1 MNAADLARLE
11 FALLAAVHFL
21 FVLVTLG
28 LGPVVALFGSRWA
41 RAERRGQWQAPV
53 LERATRFWGQLY
65 LVNYALGIAAGIVL
79 ELQFGLHF
87 PGLLDVAGEVFGA
100 PLAIE
105 TLGAFFLESTLLGLW
120 VFGWHVIPRHV
131 HALIF
136 WGVVATGYASAFT
149 VMIANGFLRNPV
161 GYELVD
167 TAHGRVAT
175 ISDPLALILNPAA
188 LLSAFHV
195 LGACLMTGGFLLVAV
210 GAWHLR
216 RGSGAG
222 GPWGGPRPADIDEDL
237 WRRSMR
243 SGIVT
248 GSIGAL
254 LATGFG
260 YSQFT
265 YITGLD
271 NPGPSGGDVDGPL
284 DIIAAI
290 GLGLMDTVA
299 NLVVLVG
306 IVLLL
311 MLIGNGIFRLRRG
324 FRAALYGVLIA
335 LLPVPFVTAIS
346 GWLTR
351 ELSRQPWVVAGVLR
365 TDEVVSDQPAGAVLA
380 SLLVLVGLMVTLAV
394 VDWSVLAKL
403 AARGADRLVLGAPP
417 DEVLGAESDG
427 ATDADLLRF
436 ADPPTGVVP
445 PAGAVPSAGV
455 VPPAGAAP
463 PAGVAPSTGVAPA
476 SGAVPSTEPAPA
488 SGVGPSAE
496 PAPAFGPD
504 VRPVPIDPTTPE
516 GAR

>member
-1 MNAADLARLE
+1 MSAADLARLE

-28 LGPVVALFGSRWA
+28 LGPVVAVFSSRWA
-41 RAERRGQWQAPV
+41 RAERRGLWQAPV

-120 VFGWHVIPRHV
+120 VFGWHVIPRRA

-136 WGVVATGYASAFT
+136 WGVVATGYVSAFT

-161 GYELVD
+161 GHELVD
-167 TAHGRVAT
+167 TPDGPVAT
-175 ISDPLALILNPAA
+175 ISDPLALVLNPAA
-188 LLSAFHV
+188 VLSGFHV
-195 LGACLMTGGFLLVAV
+195 VGACLMAGGFLLVAV

-216 RGSGAG
+216 RGGGAG
-222 GPWGGPRPADIDEDL
+222 GPWGGRQPADIDEDL

-243 SGIVT
+243 TGIVT

-260 YSQFT
+260 YGQFA
-265 YITGLD
+265 YITRLD
-271 NPGPSGGDVDGPL
+271 DPGPSGGDVDGPL
-284 DIIAAI
+284 DIVAAM

-311 MLIGNGIFRLRRG
+311 MLIGNGIFRMRRG
-324 FRAALYGVLIA
+324 VRNALYGILIA
-335 LLPVPFVTAIS
+335 LLPVPFVTAVS

-365 TDEVVSDQPAGAVLA
+365 TDEAVSDQPAGAVLA

-403 AARGADRLVLGAPP
+403 AGRGGDRLVLGAPP
-417 DEVLGAESDG
+417 DEVLGAETDG
-427 ATDADLLRF
+427 DPDADLLRF
-436 ADPPTGVVP
+436 ADAPAGVGP
-445 PAGAVPSAGV
+445 PAGPGSSSAV
-455 VPPAGAAP
+455 AAP
-463 PAGVAPSTGVAPA
+463 
-476 SGAVPSTEPAPA
+476 SGATRP
-488 SGVGPSAE
+488 SGVGPSPELAQSSGPAVR
-496 PAPAFGPD
+496 PAPT
-504 VRPVPIDPTTPE
+504 DPTTPE